1 MVILDKETVARCIS
15 QALNPMV
22 VLTVVILLV
31 AVEEPGADVQVAI
44 FTSILFIFSV
54 LIPVL
59 QVLYMRWRG
68 QINHLF
74 IAERHKRL
82 RALFF
87 AVGSFWLGFVVLDI
101 LGAPSALRAL
111 MGCVAV
117 LGSLVLCITRQWKIS
132 LHAVGIWAC
141 YAIIMNIYSTGA
153 WFAMVPAC
161 AVSWA
166 RLALG
171 AHSTAQVLGG
181 SVVGVAIPFL
191 FFYLVGFGV

>member
-1 MVILDKETVARCIS
+1 MVVLSIQAFAQHIS
-15 QALNPMV
+15 RVLNPMV
-22 VLTVVILLV
+22 VLTVVIVLV
-31 AVEEPGADVQVAI
+31 AVEEPDTGGHIAI

-59 QVLYMRWRG
+59 MVLHMRWQG

-82 RALFF
+82 RVLYF
-87 AVGSFWLGFVVLDI
+87 VIGSFWLGVVVLDI
-101 LGAPSALRAL
+101 LGAPLALRAL

-117 LGSLVLCITRQWKIS
+117 LGSMALFITWQWKIS

-141 YAIIMNIYSTGA
+141 YAIVMTTYGAGA
-153 WFAMVPAC
+153 WLAIVPAG

-171 AHSTAQVLGG
+171 AHSLAQVLVG
-181 SVVGVAIPFL
+181 SVMGIVVPCI
-191 FFYLVGFGV
+191 FFYLMGAGV